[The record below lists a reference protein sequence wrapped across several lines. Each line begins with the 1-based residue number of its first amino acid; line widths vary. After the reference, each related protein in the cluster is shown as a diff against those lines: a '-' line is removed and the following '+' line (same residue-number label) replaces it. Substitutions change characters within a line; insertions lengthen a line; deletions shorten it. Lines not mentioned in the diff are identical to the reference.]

1 MPNNVGP
8 LAIDAADIVSEI
20 DADHSS
26 GDEGGGWLS
35 RPHNRTRCN
44 GNNTSYGDKDGSGD
58 DTDPNMTDAAGPEEV
73 YGENMDDG
81 DGVSGAGEK
90 CW

>member
-1 MPNNVGP
+1 M
-8 LAIDAADIVSEI
+8 SET

-26 GDEGGGWLS
+26 GDKGEGWLS
-35 RPHNRTRCN
+35 MCHNRTQCN
-44 GNNTSYGDKDGSGD
+44 GNNTSYCNEGDSGD
-58 DTDPNMTDAAGPEEV
+58 DTDPNMKDAAGPEGL